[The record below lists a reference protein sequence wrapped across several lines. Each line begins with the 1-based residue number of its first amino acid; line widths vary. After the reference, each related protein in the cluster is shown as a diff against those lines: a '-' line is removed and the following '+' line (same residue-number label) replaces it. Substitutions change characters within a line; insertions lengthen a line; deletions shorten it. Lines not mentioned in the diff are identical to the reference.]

1 MVAIM
6 GSAGFINEIE
16 LMQSE
21 AVRNEAPSK
30 LVVPYS
36 SWVKPKKCGDF
47 GSRTIAIA
55 FSECMQILP
64 VDGSTWTATL
74 TSILEESLDKN
85 RRLFGRIGG
94 G

>member
-6 GSAGFINEIE
+6 GSAGFIDEIE
-16 LMQSE
+16 LTWSE

-30 LVVPYS
+30 LVAPYS

-47 GSRTIAIA
+47 GSGTMAIA
-55 FSECMQILP
+55 FSECTQILP
-64 VDGSTWTATL
+64 VNGSTWMAAL
-74 TSILEESLDKN
+74 TSILEGSLDKN